1 MMPKASAA
9 LALGLQDLRLQDVA
23 VLLDVDGTLLD
34 FAPTPREVYV
44 SAALRRAL
52 ARLFERSDG
61 ALAFVS
67 GRPIGELDL
76 LFSPLMLPAIGG
88 HGAEL
93 RLVAGISPQPP
104 RMPLMDA
111 QVKRSFAAIADA
123 GPGIIIEDKGYSLA
137 LHYRLAPEKE
147 HVVLEAAQAVY
158 ERLGMPLELLP
169 GKFMVEIKPAGFNKG
184 SGVRELMSYAPFA
197 GRRPIFIGDDVTD
210 RDAFAVMPEFNGI
223 AVSVGESV
231 AGVDYHFE
239 QPADVHRW
247 LEKVSQHDALVLP

>member
-9 LALGLQDLRLQDVA
+9 LALRLQDLRLQDVA

-44 SAALRRAL
+44 PTALRQTL
-52 ARLFERSDG
+52 ARLYERSDG

-76 LFSPLMLPAIGG
+76 LFSPLQLPAIGG

-93 RLVAGISPQPP
+93 RPVAGVGPQKP
-104 RMPLMDA
+104 RMPLLDSK
-111 QVKRSFAAIADA
+111 VKRSFAAIAQA
-123 GPGIIIEDKGYSLA
+123 GPGIIVEDKGYSLA
-137 LHYRLAPEKE
+137 LHYRLAPENE
-147 HVVLEAAQAVY
+147 RVVLAAAKTIY
-158 ERLGMPLELLP
+158 EKLGLPLELLS
-169 GKFMVEIKPAGFNKG
+169 GKLMVEIKPSGFNKG
-184 SGVRELMSYAPFA
+184 SAVRELMSFAPFA
-197 GRRPIFIGDDVTD
+197 GRRPVFIGDDVTD
-210 RDAFAVMPEFNGI
+210 RDAFAVMPDFGGI
-223 AVSVGESV
+223 AISVGEAV

-247 LEKVSQHDALVLP
+247 LEKVSQHDAFVLP

>member
-9 LALGLQDLRLQDVA
+9 LALRLQDLRLQDVA

-44 SAALRRAL
+44 PTALRQTL
-52 ARLFERSDG
+52 ARLYERSDG

-76 LFSPLMLPAIGG
+76 LFSPLQLPAIGG

-93 RLVAGISPQPP
+93 RPVAGVGPQKP
-104 RMPLMDA
+104 RMPLLDSR
-111 QVKRSFAAIADA
+111 VKRSFAAIADA

-147 HVVLEAAQAVY
+147 RVVLAAAKTIY
-158 ERLGMPLELLP
+158 EKLGLPLELLS
-169 GKFMVEIKPAGFNKG
+169 GKLMVEIKPSGFNKG
-184 SGVRELMSYAPFA
+184 SAVRELMSFAPFA
-197 GRRPIFIGDDVTD
+197 GRRPVFIGDDVTD
-210 RDAFAVMPEFNGI
+210 LDAFAIMPDFGGI
-223 AVSVGESV
+223 AIAVGETV

-239 QPADVHRW
+239 RPADVHRW
-247 LEKVSQHDALVLP
+247 LEKVSQHDAFVLP